1 MISNNDCWDAK
12 DKKIINLKRA
22 ECNAEAVTLG
32 QMTGITNEKFDT
44 NNLLTQTLK
53 SRLVFTYLVIVFTMT
68 MTLIRI
74 KSLYPHEFFPWIC
87 LTALP

>member
-22 ECNAEAVTLG
+22 ECNAEAMTLG
-32 QMTGITNEKFDT
+32 QMTDITNEKFDK

-53 SRLVFTYLVIVFTMT
+53 SRLVFTYLVIS
-68 MTLIRI
+68 IYNDHDI
-74 KSLYPHEFFPWIC
+74 KNKKFISS
-87 LTALP
+87 

>member
-32 QMTGITNEKFDT
+32 QMTDITNKKFNT

-53 SRLVFTYLVIVFTMT
+53 SRLVFTYLVIS
-68 MTLIRI
+68 IYNDHDI
-74 KSLYPHEFFPWIC
+74 KNKKFISS
-87 LTALP
+87 

>member
-1 MISNNDCWDAK
+1 MISNNDCWDSK

-22 ECNAEAVTLG
+22 ERNAEAVTLG
-32 QMTGITNEKFDT
+32 QMTDITNEKFDT

>member
-22 ECNAEAVTLG
+22 ECNAEAMTLG
-32 QMTGITNEKFDT
+32 QMTDITNEKFDT

-53 SRLVFTYLVIVFTMT
+53 SRLVFTYLVIS
-68 MTLIRI
+68 IYNDHDI
-74 KSLYPHEFFPWIC
+74 KNKKFISS
-87 LTALP
+87 

>member
-32 QMTGITNEKFDT
+32 QMTDITNEKLDT

-53 SRLVFTYLVIVFTMT
+53 SRLVFTYLVIS
-68 MTLIRI
+68 IYNDHDI
-74 KSLYPHEFFPWIC
+74 KNKKFISS
-87 LTALP
+87 

>member
-32 QMTGITNEKFDT
+32 QMTDITNEKFDT

-68 MTLIRI
+68 MTLRI
-74 KSLYPHEFFPWIC
+74 KSLYPHEFFPWIR

>member
-32 QMTGITNEKFDT
+32 QMTDITNGKFDT

-53 SRLVFTYLVIVFTMT
+53 SRLVFTYLVIS
-68 MTLIRI
+68 IYNDHDI
-74 KSLYPHEFFPWIC
+74 KNKKFISS
-87 LTALP
+87 

>member
-12 DKKIINLKRA
+12 DKKIIILKRT

-32 QMTGITNEKFDT
+32 QMTDITNEKFDT

-53 SRLVFTYLVIVFTMT
+53 SRLVFTYLVIVFTMA
-68 MTLIRI
+68 MTLRI

>member
-32 QMTGITNEKFDT
+32 QMTDITNEKFDT

-68 MTLIRI
+68 MTLRI

-87 LTALP
+87 LTASP